1 MLWWTKRGVV
11 VVGDR
16 EVRENTGST
25 YTHTHTHTHAYGRA
39 WSQGLPTF
47 RELCLGE
54 KEVEKGGWGS
64 QSSAALTGRVQS
76 VKIPKTRE
84 YLKGF
89 PQKCEYAVIMQSLS
103 LSLHHLCFCVRVTLS
118 FVFFLYIQST
128 ARRGERTRVEKGEKR
143 YDCERTGKAKWTLS
157 CPLGC
162 EKQWPFSAGH
172 QS

>member
-25 YTHTHTHTHAYGRA
+25 YTHTHTHAYGRA

-76 VKIPKTRE
+76 VKIPKTRISQR
-84 YLKGF
+84 F
-89 PQKCEYAVIMQSLS
+89 PSKVRVCCNNAISLS
-103 LSLHHLCFCVRVTLS
+103 LSLHHPFFCVRVTLS
-118 FVFFLYIQST
+118 FFFFFTSSRQREGGKERGWKRERSATT
-128 ARRGERTRVEKGEKR
+128 ASAQGRQNG
-143 YDCERTGKAKWTLS
+143 LS
-157 CPLGC
+157 PV
-162 EKQWPFSAGH
+162 P
-172 QS
+172 